1 MDPNTAPRPLILHLA
16 IQNMTL
22 ASSLLALPSLKN
34 GSIAWKA
41 SLSQQAK
48 SLRTRLSGIDD
59 DAFKAAVTAEA
70 ANRVAQFGAGVAQF
84 RTAERSDAHP
94 PLPTIWQDG
103 STRVLHAAPK
113 KTSSKSPPVILI
125 PSLINRASIL
135 DLSPNRSLTRHLQS
149 QNIDTYLVD
158 WDAPS
163 DVEQSFSLDD
173 YIARLAEIRDHVT
186 EQAGARPALIGYC
199 MGGLLALA
207 CAIQAPEKVAA
218 FAALATPWDF
228 DAVPEAPQRLLAAS
242 MPALERVIETTG
254 ELPVDVLQAMFAGLD
269 PGATVRKFREFA
281 ELDPQSAKARAFV
294 ALEDWLNDGVPLAGK
309 VARTCLRDWYIDN
322 TTAKGVWRIGK
333 HLITPKALNIPS
345 LAVIPSGDVIVPPAS
360 AQALA
365 DALPNCKT
373 IIAKAGHIGMVAGS
387 GAKRALYTPLT
398 MWLSNGL
405 CT

>member
-1 MDPNTAPRPLILHLA
+1 MDPNTAPRPLTLHLA

-48 SLRTRLSGIDD
+48 LLRAKLNGIDD
-59 DAFKAAVTAEA
+59 DAFKAAVAAEA
-70 ANRVAQFGAGVAQF
+70 AHRVAQFGAGIAQF
-84 RTAERSDAHP
+84 RTAERSGAHP
-94 PLPTIWQDG
+94 PLPIFWQDG

-113 KTSSKSPPVILI
+113 SRSSKTPPVILI

-158 WDAPS
+158 WDAPGEA
-163 DVEQSFSLDD
+163 EQSFTLDD
-173 YIARLAEIRDHVT
+173 YIARLIQIRNQVT
-186 EQAGARPALIGYC
+186 ERAGARPALVGYC

-207 CAIQAPEKVAA
+207 CAAEAPDKVAA

-228 DAVPEAPQRLLAAS
+228 DAVPEAPRRLLAAS
-242 MPALERVIETTG
+242 MPAFERVIEIAG
-254 ELPVDVLQAMFAGLD
+254 ALPVDVLQAMFTGLD
-269 PGATVRKFREFA
+269 PGATVRKFRHFA
-281 ELDPQSAKARAFV
+281 DIDPSSAEACAFV
-294 ALEDWLNDGVPLAGK
+294 ALEDWLNDGVPLAGA
-309 VARTCLRDWYIDN
+309 VARACLRDWYIDN
-322 TTAKGVWRIGK
+322 ATAKGVWCVGK
-333 HLITPKALNIPS
+333 HLITPSTLNIPS

-365 DALPNCKT
+365 DTLPNCKT

-387 GAKRALYTPLT
+387 GAKRALYTPLSI
-398 MWLSNGL
+398 WLSDGL
-405 CT
+405 GA